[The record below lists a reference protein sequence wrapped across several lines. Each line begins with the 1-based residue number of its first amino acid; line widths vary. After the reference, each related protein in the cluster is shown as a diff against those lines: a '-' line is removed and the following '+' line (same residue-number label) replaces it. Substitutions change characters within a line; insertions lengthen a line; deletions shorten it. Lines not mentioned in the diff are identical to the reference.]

1 MKKSIFSFYPCLPVI
16 LFVCLGFYFNPAL
29 AQRHCY
35 WQQRVSYKMDVKMN
49 VETNR
54 ITGTQHLEYWNNSPD
69 TLDRVF
75 FHLYWNAFQPGSMM
89 DVRSRELGKI
99 ILGVTQD
106 GDTIRDWDSR
116 VRDRIA
122 RLSPDEIG
130 YDSVVTL
137 RMNGRPQ
144 KMIYHETI
152 LEVEL
157 DKPIPPSEKVSF
169 DLTFKGQV
177 PLQIRRSG
185 RDNAEGVRYSMSQ
198 WYPKLCEYDYEG
210 WNLTPYIARE
220 FYGVWGDYDVKITI
234 DSSYLLGG
242 TGYLQNA
249 RQVGHGYE
257 KSGTKVNRP
266 ATKTLTWH
274 FYAPRVHDFVWAA
287 DPNYKHISAVADNEA
302 HTIIHVIY
310 KKDPSKEEAWHNVLK
325 AALRVLPFIEK
336 HFGPYPFKQ
345 YSFIQGGDGGMEY
358 PMATLI
364 KGPSLGTAFHEWMH
378 SWYQMLMA
386 TNESEAPWMDEGF
399 TTYAEGKVS
408 YYYYH
413 TFADSVFKNNP
424 EGKRKMLDRL
434 DNELPLGEAGSYRG
448 YFALVRSG
456 LAEPMTTHSDHY
468 STNFA
473 YGQNAY
479 SKGAV
484 FLEQLGYI
492 VGDSVLNKILLEYYK
507 EWSFKHPNA
516 NDFIRVAEKVSGIR
530 LNWYK
535 EYWIYTT
542 KVIDYGIDSV
552 ISNQASTTIKL
563 HRIGEMPMPIDLM
576 VIYKDGH
583 KEMHYIPQYMMFGQK
598 PDENLAG
605 SRVVHKP
612 WPWTNPFY
620 EIKLPEKRS
629 GIKSIAID
637 PSQRMADIDRSNNK
651 HTF

>member
-1 MKKSIFSFYPCLPVI
+1 MKKLHS
-16 LFVCLGFYFNPAL
+16 LFVTILILICLSFQPLF

-54 ITGTQHLEYWNNSPD
+54 LTGVQHLEYWNNSPD
-69 TLDRVF
+69 TLHRIF

-89 DVRSRELGKI
+89 DVRSRQLGKI
-99 ILGVTQD
+99 ILGVNQE

-122 RLSPDEIG
+122 HLKPDEIG
-130 YDSVVTL
+130 YDSVMTL
-137 RMNGRPQ
+137 KMNGRPQ

-152 LEVEL
+152 LEVPL
-157 DKPIPPSEKVSF
+157 DQPILPKSKVTF
-169 DLTFKGQV
+169 DLTFKCQV
-177 PLQIRRSG
+177 PVQIRRSG

-198 WYPKLCEYDYEG
+198 WYPKLSEYDYMG
-210 WNLTPYIARE
+210 WHPTPYIARE

-234 DSSYLLGG
+234 DSSYLLAG

-249 RQVGHGYE
+249 QQIGFGYE
-257 KSGTKVNRP
+257 KPGTQVNRP
-266 ATKTLTWH
+266 DTKTLTWH
-274 FYAPRVHDFVWAA
+274 FYAPNVHDFVWAA
-287 DPNYKHISAVADNEA
+287 DPDYKHISAVADNEA
-302 HTIIHVIY
+302 HTVINVIY
-310 KKDPSKEEAWHNVLK
+310 KADTAKEEAWHNVLK
-325 AALRVLPFIEK
+325 AAIRVLPFIEN

-378 SWYQMLMA
+378 SWYQMMMG
-386 TNESEAPWMDEGF
+386 TNESLFPWMDEGF

-413 TFADSVFKNNP
+413 AFADSVFKNKP
-424 EGKRKMLDRL
+424 EAGKKMLDRL
-434 DNELPLGEAGSYRG
+434 DSELPLGEAGSYRG
-448 YFALVRSG
+448 YFYLVRSG

-479 SKGAV
+479 SKGAI

-492 VGDSVLNKILLEYYK
+492 VGDSVLHKILLEYYRK
-507 EWSFKHPNA
+507 WSFKHPNP
-516 NDFIRVAEKVSGIR
+516 NDFIRVAEKVSG
-530 LNWYK
+530 LKLDWYK

-542 KVIDYGIDSV
+542 KTIDYGIDS
-552 ISNQASTTIKL
+552 ITENNGHTRIKL
-563 HRIGEMPMPIDLM
+563 HRINQMPMPIDLL
-576 VIYKDGH
+576 VTYKDGR

-598 PDENLAG
+598 PDEGLAG
-605 SRVVHKP
+605 SRVVHGA
-612 WPWTNPFY
+612 WPWTNPVY
-620 EIKLPEKRS
+620 EIDLSVARS
-629 GIKSIAID
+629 QIKSIEID
-637 PSQRMADIDRSNNK
+637 PSRRMADIDRSNNK
-651 HTF
+651 VKLN